1 MSEVVSS
8 NGNEGTMNFTLWYN
22 RCKSGNFFAQIGNL
36 LALLIPWLLSYLSII
51 VIFFI
56 CFARFIEFHVRAAL
70 APIGMASIVSQGFS
84 GPGGRYFKK
93 LVAIALQGVV
103 IVTILRISNTVKGY
117 IDNISPLNAL
127 TGFIGI
133 LVISIVTVAL
143 VLKAQSWANDLVG
156 V

>member
-1 MSEVVSS
+1 
-8 NGNEGTMNFTLWYN
+8 
-22 RCKSGNFFAQIGNL
+22 
-36 LALLIPWLLSYLSII
+36 
-51 VIFFI
+51 
-56 CFARFIEFHVRAAL
+56 
-70 APIGMASIVSQGFS
+70 MASIVSQGFS